1 MSDVPEKQ
9 LLPPIDIALIE
20 RQMRERDSMIW
31 SRVGMKLAAGIPLSL
46 AGPFVV
52 ALVLSLEG
60 YILGWQFNYFTLWFI
75 LACGIWAVAA
85 WKLLPR
91 APGGGRFANEMMRF
105 VSVTPEQAPDLS
117 FSDLSGREP
126 REALRFIL
134 KTVLAGPQRLYEAW
148 QVIQEYR
155 TFGECRRQRAAQ
167 ALQDLSRQPKGIP
180 WSDLRQENETL
191 PDLLAIL
198 GYLKA
203 ADWVDL
209 SSDGTRIWMLSDA
222 RKATVTPILK

>member
-1 MSDVPEKQ
+1 MSDTPEKQ
-9 LLPPIDIALIE
+9 LLPAIDMALIE
-20 RQMRERDSMIW
+20 RQMHERDSMIW

-52 ALVLSLEG
+52 ALVLFIEG
-60 YILGWQFNYFTLWFI
+60 AIIGWQWNYFTLWFV

-91 APGGGRFANEMMRF
+91 AHGGGCFADDMMRL
-105 VSVTPEQAPDLS
+105 VSITPEQAPDLS
-117 FSDLSGREP
+117 FSELSGQEP
-126 REALRFIL
+126 REALRFML

-148 QVIQEYR
+148 QLIHEYR
-155 TFGECRRQRAAQ
+155 AFGASRRQRAAQ

-180 WSDLRQENETL
+180 WLDLRRENETL
-191 PDLLAIL
+191 PELLTVL

-209 SSDGTRIWMLSDA
+209 SSDGTKIWMLSDA
-222 RKATVTPILK
+222 RKATVTPIRK